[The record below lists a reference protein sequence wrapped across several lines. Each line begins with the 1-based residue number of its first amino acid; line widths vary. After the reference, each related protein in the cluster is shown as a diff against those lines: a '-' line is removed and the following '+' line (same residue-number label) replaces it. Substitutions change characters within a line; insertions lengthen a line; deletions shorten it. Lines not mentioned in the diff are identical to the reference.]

1 MMHLSYEEQLTLV
14 KRLAMA
20 QGEGV
25 VAREVAGK
33 ILMKRISITGNVMSD
48 DYGPSMIVK
57 SASVLDVDVVSE
69 ANKLLDE
76 VEGSL

>member
-1 MMHLSYEEQLTLV
+1 
-14 KRLAMA
+14 MA